1 MSTVS
6 FEITK
11 KEQAEKRTSTKK
23 KPQRCSFSVKS
34 IEVAYLAAEVLFD
47 C

>member
-23 KPQRCSFSVKS
+23 ETSTLLIFCEQH
-34 IEVAYLAAEVLFD
+34 
-47 C
+47 